1 MASLAEAFY
10 RLPTERLRSVVAFR
24 RVDPKKLALIPDK
37 RRLAQLLASE
47 LNQPQSVIAAIMVCS
62 ARELRLLQLL
72 LMGES
77 HQVVPWATVLEA
89 AGGPDLAKPLEGV
102 LRALEDKGLA
112 FQMANGV
119 YVPEAVRQHVPA
131 SLPDRYLLSRC
142 LNAYDVPTLKHIAYR
157 LGLRVERDVKQDL
170 TEAIRACLIEGA
182 PGLRFEPPLDEEE
195 RAVLEYLVQVNG
207 VSSALEVASA
217 VLGGRTDD
225 FFRYAWQDRW
235 KQGRERNAVDRLLA
249 RGLLHVVAHGY
260 GFNLFLVV
268 PGDLLRALSGGADQ
282 SFWTA
287 PPPVPQPLA
296 APPAAVT
303 RHATLLRDVVG
314 LLAALAAQEAVRT
327 STGHIHKASLKNIM
341 RALSLPE
348 ERYASFLYA
357 LCREAELIAP
367 QGEKQIYA
375 LTAHG
380 EAWLCAD
387 PLTQIRA
394 LYAAWHNGTTWA
406 EMYEDPLKKAGDYR
420 PTDGI
425 LRMRHAVLELLASHA
440 GDPFL
445 EIGSLADTLAFRCPL
460 LLTHGGRMGEDLVP
474 SPLAFVRALVGE
486 CLAWIGLVELGW
498 QAAPAQAKRETGSRR
513 GETAKRSAPPEA
525 AAWRLTPLG
534 AFLLGVPQ
542 AEEPAEEPR
551 EQSFILQANAEI
563 FVPPYLD
570 ASTLYRLLTLTEPPA
585 KGAAGNTVS
594 LTRESIRRALDRGQP
609 THEILAFLQAH
620 ARTGI
625 PQNVEYLIQEVG
637 GKHGHIRIGRAQMY
651 LQVDSPLLLKEL
663 QARRDLKNYFVRVLS
678 DTVALL
684 RADDPEK
691 LLRELRKAGY
701 LPISD
706 DADAEP
712 AFRQETRSLSAETS
726 FRFSTGRHS
735 KESKSLEGALNWERI
750 AQEDGK
756 PWSVETAAGG
766 HGGDTVRVPMNALG
780 GRKAIEVLMSIAI
793 LKHRCVEIA
802 LRPPRGKKALR
813 YTIEPRKV
821 GQKIV
826 IAINRAN
833 DKLEEFDLDQ
843 VAWARLL
850 DERT

>member
-1 MASLAEAFY
+1 MASLAEALY
-10 RLPTERLRSVVAFR
+10 GLPTERLRAVVAFR

-37 RRLAQLLASE
+37 RRLAQLLANE
-47 LNQPQSVIAAIMVCS
+47 LSQPQSVIAAIMECS
-62 ARELRLLQLL
+62 SRELRLLQLL

-77 HQVVPWATVLEA
+77 HQVVPWETVLEA
-89 AGGPDLAKPLEGV
+89 AGGRDLEEALEGV
-102 LRALEDKGLA
+102 LRSLEDKGLA
-112 FQMANGV
+112 FRLAKGA
-119 YVPEAVRQHVPA
+119 YVPEPVRQHVPA
-131 SLPDRYLLSRC
+131 SLPDRYPLTRC
-142 LNAYDVPTLKHIAYR
+142 LNLYDVPTLKRIVYQ
-157 LGLRVERDVKQDL
+157 LGLHVERDAKQDL
-170 TEAIRACLIEGA
+170 TEAIRACLIDNA
-182 PGLRFEPPLDEEE
+182 PSLRFQPPLDGEE
-195 RAVLEYLVQVNG
+195 RAVLEYLVQMNG

-260 GFNLFLVV
+260 GFNLFLVL
-268 PGDLLRALSGGADQ
+268 PGDLLRTLAGGADQ

-287 PPPVPQPLA
+287 PLPSPQPLA
-296 APPAAVT
+296 ESPRATT
-303 RHATLLRDVVG
+303 RHTTLLRDVVG

-327 STGHIHKASLKNIM
+327 NTGHIHKASLKNIA
-341 RALSLPE
+341 RALSQPE

-367 QGEKQIYA
+367 RGEKQVYA
-375 LTAHG
+375 LTPRG

-387 PLTQIRA
+387 PRTQTRT
-394 LYAAWHNGTTWA
+394 LYAAWCFGTTWA

-420 PTDGI
+420 PADGI
-425 LRMRHAVLELLASHA
+425 LRMRHAVLELLAANA
-440 GDPFL
+440 GDQFL

-486 CLAWIGLVELGW
+486 CLAWLGLVELGW
-498 QAAPAQAKRETGSRR
+498 QEAPARPKRETGTRR
-513 GETAKRSAPPEA
+513 GEAAKRAVLPEA

-534 AFLLGVPQ
+534 ACLLGVPQ
-542 AEEPAEEPR
+542 AEEPEEAPR

-570 ASTLYRLLTLTEPPA
+570 ASTLYRLLTLTDPPA

-594 LTRESIRRALDRGQP
+594 LTRESIRRALDRGQA
-609 THEILAFLQAH
+609 TQEILAFLQAH

-663 QARRDLKNYFVRVLS
+663 QARRELKDYFVRTLG

-712 AFRQETRSLSAETS
+712 AFRQEMRPLSSETS
-726 FRFSTGRHS
+726 FRLSTGRRS
-735 KESKSLEGALNWERI
+735 KESKGLEGALNWERI

-756 PWSVETAAGG
+756 PWGVGTAEAGRAG
-766 HGGDTVRVPMNALG
+766 ETVRVPMNALG

-793 LKHRCVEIA
+793 LKHRYVEIC
-802 LRPPRGKKALR
+802 LRPPRGLKAPH

-821 GQKIV
+821 GQRIV
-826 IAINRAN
+826 SAVNRETN
-833 DKLEEFDLDQ
+833 SLEEFDMDQ
-843 VAWARLL
+843 IAWARLL
-850 DERT
+850 DERA